1 MASFKSVAVIGAGAW
16 GTALAGVAARAGRE
30 VVLYARDAASAAEI
44 AATRANPKLSGVRL
58 DASVRATNDIA
69 LSARA
74 DIILI
79 ATPAQNLR
87 AAVAALAPHLAKATP
102 VIACAKGIE
111 RGTHKFMTEV
121 IAETAANAIPAIL
134 SGPSFAEDV
143 ARGLPTAVTLAARD
157 ERLASALVRALG
169 SSTFRPYHSTDVRGV
184 EIGGAA
190 KNVLAIAAGIVAGRK
205 LGPSA
210 QAALTTRGFSEL
222 VRLGRACGARSETM
236 AGLSGLGDLIL
247 TCSSPQSR
255 NLALGIALGRGEQR
269 PRDRLAEGEFTAPAL
284 IELAASQDVDM
295 PVSKAVAAILSGAT
309 TIDEAIESLL
319 TRPFRAEG

>member
-1 MASFKSVAVIGAGAW
+1 MPSFKSVAVIGAGAW
-16 GTALAGVAARAGRE
+16 GTALAAVAARAGRD
-30 VVLYARDAASAAEI
+30 VVLYARSSQSAAQI
-44 AATRANPKLSGVRL
+44 AKTRSNPKLAGTRL
-58 DASVRATNDIA
+58 DPSVKVTNDITLA
-69 LSARA
+69 AAA
-74 DIILI
+74 DIVLI

-87 AAVAALAPHLAKATP
+87 EAVTALAPHLAKAMP

-121 IAETAANAIPAIL
+121 IAESAPDAVPAIL

-143 ARGLPTAVTLAARD
+143 ARGLPTAVTLAAGD
-157 ERLASALVRALG
+157 EGLASALVQALG
-169 SSTFRPYHSTDVRGV
+169 SATFRPYHTSDVRGV

-190 KNVLAIAAGIVAGRK
+190 KNVLAIAAGIVVGRK
-205 LGPSA
+205 FGASA

-255 NLALGIALGRGEQR
+255 NFALGAALGRGEQP
-269 PRDRLAEGEFTAPAL
+269 PRDRLAEGEFTAPVL
-284 IELAASQDVDM
+284 IELAASQAVDM

-319 TRPFRAEG
+319 TRPFKAEG